1 MSILSDEPEKDPLK
15 HDALYQGL
23 DKFSPIPLSLSSPK
37 IEPID
42 KRLVKATA
50 FETMHLQAN
59 QQIEMLKQQAKL
71 LIDQAKQIEERVLV
85 SKKIYEADIN
95 FEPVVGT
102 TYHVYEHKGKT
113 VLSLI
118 APHEWGLKKAYENY
132 ICSAKLLADKS
143 WELLKSF

>member
-1 MSILSDEPEKDPLK
+1 MSFMNDEQEKDPLK

-23 DKFSPIPLSLSSPK
+23 DKFSPIPLSVSSPK
-37 IEPID
+37 IEAVD
-42 KRLVKATA
+42 KRLIKATA

-59 QQIEMLKQQAKL
+59 QQIEMLKQQAQL
-71 LIDQAKQIEERVLV
+71 LIDQAKKIEERVLI

-118 APHEWGLKKAYENY
+118 APHEWGLKRAYEHY
-132 ICSAKLLADKS
+132 VCSATLLADKS
-143 WELLKSF
+143 WDLLKSF

>member
-1 MSILSDEPEKDPLK
+1 
-15 HDALYQGL
+15 
-23 DKFSPIPLSLSSPK
+23 
-37 IEPID
+37 
-42 KRLVKATA
+42 
-50 FETMHLQAN
+50 MHLQAN

-71 LIDQAKQIEERVLV
+71 LIDQAKQIEERVLI

-102 TYHVYEHKGKT
+102 VYHVYENKSKT

-118 APHEWGLKKAYENY
+118 APQEWGLKKAYEKY